1 MVQEHLYFGIAKTLT
16 VVAEETVGLCHR
28 LLITSYQL

>member
-1 MVQEHLYFGIAKTLT
+1 MVQEHLYFGIAKSLT
-16 VVAEETVGLCHR
+16 VVAQETVCHR